1 MNMDNTKS
9 IFVSRTVISAIVV
22 LVAAVINLFGYNID
36 AKNQTEL
43 IELIMT
49 IITAVGALITIYFRI
64 IATKKLR

>member
-1 MNMDNTKS
+1 MDNTKS